1 MPTRHLKYN
10 PSTSPKTLS
19 LAIGLGPLPLP
30 AGSPLNLAMNWSTP
44 YPTPPF
50 PPLAP
55 RTGSYYVTGE
65 FPVTEFGLREKKKM
79 ELNKERFTGKLRKH
93 RN

>member
-1 MPTRHLKYN
+1 
-10 PSTSPKTLS
+10 
-19 LAIGLGPLPLP
+19 
-30 AGSPLNLAMNWSTP
+30 MNWSTP

-79 ELNKERFTGKLRKH
+79 ELNKESFTGKLRKH